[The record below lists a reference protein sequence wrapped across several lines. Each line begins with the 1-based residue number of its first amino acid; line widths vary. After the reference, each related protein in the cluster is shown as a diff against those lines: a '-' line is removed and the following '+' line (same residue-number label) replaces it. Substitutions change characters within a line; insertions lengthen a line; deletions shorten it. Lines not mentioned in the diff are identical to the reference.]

1 MKELGIIVSKN
12 GEFKKFGRWKPINK
26 RQEKDKGNWH
36 NEAFM
41 KEVYKT
47 SWFKNLGVTYNKK
60 DYHFQNQ
67 LDSFAKA
74 GLVVILNIKYGTNS
88 PGEAG
93 FMIVMPNNIT
103 DRQINFF
110 MNNELAFKEH
120 GKGVFSFIDVFNVDE
135 DYDVK
140 EHFYTVDDL
149 YTYLH
154 ELKKKSKQKV
164 LSLR

>member
-26 RQEKDKGNWH
+26 RETKDKGTWH

-47 SWFKNLGVTYNKK
+47 SWFKNLNVVYNKK

-67 LDSFAKA
+67 LHNFAKA
-74 GLVVILNIKYGTNS
+74 GVVVILNIKYGTNA
-88 PGEAG
+88 PGEGG

-103 DRQINFF
+103 DRQISFF
-110 MNNELAFKEH
+110 MSHEEEFKEH
-120 GKGVFSFIDVFNVDE
+120 SKGLVSFIDIFNVDSE
-135 DYDVK
+135 YDVK
-140 EHFYTVDDL
+140 DYFYNMDDF

-154 ELKKKSKQKV
+154 ELKKKPKQKV